1 MRERGFS
8 LIEMVVVV
16 AVFTV
21 VTGAVF
27 LLLDVAQ
34 QRYRTESEVLDA
46 FQGARIALDQI
57 TRDIHAAGYP
67 PLKSLSGAQ
76 QAANSASLAY
86 PFAWQPGY
94 NTQPALAVAC
104 LVPAGLMLGNC
115 NIPGPWDLIL
125 EADIDPENANGV
137 EWIRYSLGGQGDPNM
152 PDRTT
157 LYRGIASK
165 VAGGDP
171 VAATGRFMTPYVE
184 NVMNNAG
191 AADIIRIQASYPNVF
206 PGGVPVALFTYR
218 FENKAGCPNQP
229 PPPNQPVAA
238 PPNCIREVGLTMI
251 LQSATVDMRSRQP
264 RVITLTGLAR
274 RINPS

>member
-8 LIEMVVVV
+8 LLEMLVVV

-21 VTGAVF
+21 ITGAVF
-27 LLLDVAQ
+27 GLLDVAQ

-57 TRDIHAAGYP
+57 TRDVHAAGYP

-76 QAANSASLAY
+76 QAANSDRLAY
-86 PFAWQPGY
+86 AFAWQPGY
-94 NTQPALAVAC
+94 NTQPALAAPC
-104 LVPAGLMLGNC
+104 QVPTPLLLGNC
-115 NIPGPWDLIL
+115 NVPGPYELIL
-125 EADIDPENANGV
+125 ESDIDPENANGV
-137 EWIRYSLGGQGDPNM
+137 EWIRYALGGQGDPNM

-157 LYRGIASK
+157 LYRGIATK

-171 VAATGRFMTPYVE
+171 VVATSRVMTPYVE
-184 NVMNNAG
+184 NVMNNASG
-191 AADIIRIQASYPNVF
+191 ADIARILASYPNVF
-206 PGGVPVALFTYR
+206 PGGVPVPIFTYS
-218 FENKAGCPNQP
+218 FENKAGCPTQP
-229 PPPNQPVAA
+229 PPPNLPVPA
-238 PPNCIREVGLTMI
+238 PPNCIREVSITMI

-264 RVITLTGLAR
+264 RVITLSGLAR